1 VKVCRCGQ
9 EGVEQFGG
17 RLSRHWFV
25 QELLGVRFCVD
36 PSGVSGWVQGHAL
49 TLFGDNTATYLS
61 LATVSN
67 YWSAASST
75 L

>member
-1 VKVCRCGQ
+1 MKVCRCGQ

-49 TLFGDNTATYLS
+49 TLFGIRAGSGLVTSVEPVD
-61 LATVSN
+61 V
-67 YWSAASST
+67 
-75 L
+75 